1 MKKLLIALMALSVIL
16 PATSIAD
23 SYPGFGGGLLA
34 AGGGA
39 IWLVG
44 GNYGLRV
51 HPMVGINI
59 EGFYN
64 YSGGSHVYGVG
75 GGADIFF
82 LGFLKKKL
90 IIDPYAYGHGG
101 YMGIIGD
108 GYASGGFIRFGGGV
122 PFVLNAPVTP
132 YVELG
137 AFIGIGSGGTLTAF
151 NLMGGIRF

>member
-1 MKKLLIALMALSVIL
+1 MKKLLIALMALLVIL

-23 SYPGFGGGLLA
+23 SYPGFGGGLLVD
-34 AGGGA
+34 GGA
-39 IWLVG
+39 NWLVG

-59 EGFYN
+59 EGFYS
-64 YSGGSHVYGVG
+64 YDGGFHLHAVG

-90 IIDPYAYGHGG
+90 IIDPYAYVHGG
-101 YMGIIGD
+101 YLGIAGD

-122 PFVLNAPVTP
+122 PFDLNASVTP

-137 AFIGIGSGGTLTAF
+137 AFMAIGSGGTSTMF